1 MSRQVRVTWIRDLEV
16 PPGTDVNAAI
26 QAAFGPEDQL
36 PPGVSLVEDH
46 GVEGDVLKAE

>member
-1 MSRQVRVTWIRDLEV
+1 VSRQIRVTWIRDLEV

-36 PPGVSLVEDH
+36 LPGVSLAMDH
-46 GVEGDVLKAE
+46 GVEGDVLESE